1 MKTCFSTNIH
11 DITEVIG
18 NQLSPIRSRS
28 NKNVSKIQIKKNF
41 RTLKH
46 VLRLRLVLRCITL
59 MVNYKVLVQD

>member
-18 NQLSPIRSRS
+18 NQLSPIRSGS

-46 VLRLRLVLRCITL
+46 VLRLQLVLRCIIL